1 MRVASGLDR
10 VASGDVRLRGM
21 RVGLL
26 AHPASVDA
34 RLRHARW
41 IVAEAG
47 AEVARIFGPEHG
59 YGGEAQDMIG
69 VGDARDPEGVP
80 VVSLYGHTKESLSP
94 TRDQLQGLD
103 ALVVDLQDV
112 GSRYYTFVWTC
123 ALALIAAA
131 RAGVRTIVL
140 DRPNPLGLTRV
151 EGAPQRP
158 GHRSFVGLYDVAV
171 RHGLTIGEIAT
182 MVRELEGLD
191 EAALEVIA
199 VRGLTR
205 ATRFH
210 ETGLPWVLPSP
221 NMPTLETALVYPG
234 GCLIEGTALSEGR
247 GTTRPFEI
255 WGAPGLDG
263 NALARTPIDGAIL
276 RPLRFLP
283 MFQKHAGK
291 ICGGVQV
298 HVVDADRF
306 SPYAA
311 YARMLFEAKRIM
323 QSQFEWRAQAYEF
336 VDDVP
341 AIDLLSGGPELREAI
356 DRGQG
361 LDAVLADEQA
371 GAARFTRER
380 ERWMLYR

>member
-1 MRVASGLDR
+1 
-10 VASGDVRLRGM
+10 
-21 RVGLL
+21 
-26 AHPASVDA
+26 
-34 RLRHARW
+34 
-41 IVAEAG
+41 AG
-47 AEVARIFGPEHG
+47 ADRRRPRG
-59 YGGEAQDMIG
+59 
-69 VGDARDPEGVP
+69 
-80 VVSLYGHTKESLSP
+80 
-94 TRDQLQGLD
+94 
-103 ALVVDLQDV
+103 
-112 GSRYYTFVWTC
+112 
-123 ALALIAAA
+123 
-131 RAGVRTIVL
+131 RAH
-140 DRPNPLGLTRV
+140 DRPRSPQPARPRAV

-191 EAALEVIA
+191 EAALEVIP

-205 ATRFH
+205 AMRFE

-221 NMPTLETALVYPG
+221 NMPALETALVYPG

-283 MFQKHAGK
+283 TFQKHVGK

-298 HVVDADRF
+298 HVTDPDRF

-311 YARMLFEAKRIM
+311 YARLLFEARQIM
-323 QSQFEWRAQAYEF
+323 QSKFEWRAQAYEF
-336 VDDVP
+336 VDAVP

-356 DRGQG
+356 DRGRG
-361 LDAVLADEQA
+361 LDAVLAAEQA